1 VIRFKEPIHLKDLV
15 DIVGGR
21 PAGSAEGVFNELAL
35 PSEARPGS
43 VVFLSSRKDRADLPE
58 GVLIIGKQNLLRDSE
73 MGIGV
78 EDPRVAMTRL
88 LEYLKEDDQDNMG
101 IHPSS
106 VIEPGAFVHPDASV
120 GPFCVVEKGARIEKD
135 AVLKS
140 HVFIGA
146 GSVAGEGT
154 FLAPHCVVYKGC
166 IIGRKCII
174 HSGTVIGADGF
185 GFIPGKEGSPPL
197 KIPQLGGVRIGDN
210 VEIGACCTVDRGTIS
225 DTVIND
231 HVKMDDHVHI
241 AHNVIVGKGCILV
254 AMTGLAG
261 SSILED
267 GVIMAARSGTGD
279 HVRVGRGAQVA
290 AMAGAI
296 KDVPPGA
303 VVSGFPA
310 RDHKTN
316 FRIAALTQRLPDL
329 FRQVR
334 ELEEKVSGKGE
345 E

>member
-1 VIRFKEPIHLKDLV
+1 MYLKDLV
-15 DIVGGR
+15 HIVRGR
-21 PAGSAEGVFNELAL
+21 PTGSTEDVFREVAS
-35 PSEARPGS
+35 PSEAGAGS
-43 VVFLSSRKDRADLPE
+43 VVFVSSRKDMKDLPE
-58 GVLIIGKQNLLRDSE
+58 GVLMIAREELFGDSDT
-73 MGIGV
+73 GISV
-78 EDPRVAMTRL
+78 DDPRVAMMRL
-88 LEYLKEDDQDNMG
+88 LEHLKEDDHEVIG

-106 VIEPGAFVHPDASV
+106 AISPEALVHPDASV
-120 GPFCVVEKGARIEKD
+120 GPFCVVEKGANIGRG

-140 HVFIGA
+140 HVFIGSD
-146 GSVAGEGT
+146 SVVGEGT
-154 FLAPHCVVYKGC
+154 FIAPNCVIYKGC
-166 IIGRKCII
+166 VIGRKCMI
-174 HSGTVIGADGF
+174 HSGSVLGADGF
-185 GFIPGKEGSPPL
+185 GFIPGDDSGPPV
-197 KIPQLGGVRIGDN
+197 KIPQLGGVKIGDH

-241 AHNVIVGKGCILV
+241 AHNVVVGKGCILV

-279 HVRVGRGAQVA
+279 HVRIGKGAQVA

-310 RDHKTN
+310 RDHKSN
-316 FRIAALTQRLPDL
+316 FRIAALTQKLPDL
-329 FRQVR
+329 FRKVK
-334 ELEEKVSGKGE
+334 ELDEKISCKGE
-345 E
+345 EKKL